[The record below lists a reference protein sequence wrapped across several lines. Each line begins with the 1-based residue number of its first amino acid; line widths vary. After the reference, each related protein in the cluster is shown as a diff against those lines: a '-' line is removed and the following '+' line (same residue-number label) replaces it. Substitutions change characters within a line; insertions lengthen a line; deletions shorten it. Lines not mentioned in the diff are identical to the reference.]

1 MLAFVSV
8 GMKRA
13 MKLLIQYPA
22 IYFTPMFTPFI
33 FGPVFTQPCEYKS
46 CFTAVCFRSCY
57 SCAKKKKTMHLSFL
71 HTYFN
76 ILLTG
81 IGFCLALLYFDNN
94 LFPLRG
100 RANKNMEL
108 TGLYENVKQYKYDFV
123 YISLP
128 VCFLTIIIFHFF
140 DTKTCYCPKI
150 CLTFT
155 MREELSMSKVEHR
168 EESSMSQVE
177 HREELS
183 MSQVNH
189 REELSMIQVECH
201 EE

>member
-22 IYFTPMFTPFI
+22 VYFTPMFTPFI
-33 FGPVFTQPCEYKS
+33 FGPVFSQPCEYKS
-46 CFTAVCFRSCY
+46 CFTPVCFRSCC
-57 SCAKKKKTMHLSFL
+57 SGAKKKKTMHLSFL
-71 HTYFN
+71 HTYLN

-108 TGLYENVKQYKYDFV
+108 TGLYENVKQYKYEFV

-140 DTKTCYCPKI
+140 DTKYCPNT

-155 MREELSMSKVEHR
+155 IREELSMSQVEHC
-168 EESSMSQVE
+168 EESSMSQVD
-177 HREELS
+177 HREGLS

-189 REELSMIQVECH
+189 REGLSMSHVECH